1 MKLIKIITI
10 LPLLLSLQFSYAQT
24 ITLEKIHRIG
34 FKPFSTST
42 KDGEYQVNFDGEVV
56 SLLKKSDGAITCRI
70 RSNTR
75 QLIEDDAG
83 KLHKPRILEASCPE
97 LTNLMIIENIKGGVH
112 MDLSRFM
119 DGMRYRNPLEKL
131 KYRN

>member
-1 MKLIKIITI
+1 MKIITI
-10 LPLLLSLQFSYAQT
+10 VPLLLGMQFIHAQT
-24 ITLEKIHRIG
+24 FILEKVHRMG

-42 KDGEYQVNFDGEVV
+42 KDAEYQIDFDGEVV
-56 SLLKKSDGAITCRI
+56 TLLKKADSAITCRI

-97 LTNLMIIENIKGGVH
+97 LTDLMIIENIKGGVQ
-112 MDLSRFM
+112 MNLSRFM